1 VHDSHGQAMQGV
13 EDSLVATVPGI
24 AAVLR
29 VASTVPGRRP
39 AMRGER
45 WVARQTWRS
54 DVPAPRV
61 PDRPKELSWVIVCD
75 RSPGAGW

>member
-1 VHDSHGQAMQGV
+1 
-13 EDSLVATVPGI
+13 
-24 AAVLR
+24 
-29 VASTVPGRRP
+29 
-39 AMRGER
+39 MRGER
-45 WVARQTWRS
+45 WVERQTWRS